1 MNPVFWILVALG
13 AVGLWFIISNF
24 VFIPF
29 GRMILRKWNKT
40 IEVLNKE
47 DDEEKEEVENE

>member
-47 DDEEKEEVENE
+47 ADEEKEKVENE